1 MIDTHCHLD
10 ARAFDEDRDAV
21 LARAR
26 AAGVT
31 ALVVPG
37 VAPGGWAAAAR
48 LAAEE
53 PGVHVAFGIHPQ
65 LLPQVPAREDDA
77 MLSDLEAALSRGG
90 AVAVGEC
97 GLDGGSFGAAS
108 LERQAALLR
117 AQLAL
122 ARRFGLPVI
131 LHLLRAQHELLA
143 LLREEAPLPAGGVL
157 HSYSGG
163 AEMVAPYAAL
173 GLHFSFGGPITYD
186 GARKPLAALRAVPAG
201 RLLVET
207 DAPDQTP
214 RPHRGRCEPA
224 FLAEVLRA
232 AAAALGR
239 PEEEVARETSAA
251 ARRLFRLGP
260 PCG

>member
-10 ARAFDEDRDAV
+10 APAFDEDREAA

-31 ALVVPG
+31 ALVIPG
-37 VAPGGWAAAAR
+37 VAPGRWEASAR
-48 LAAEE
+48 FASAN

-65 LLPQVPAREDDA
+65 LLPEVPAREDER
-77 MLSDLEAALSRGG
+77 MLAELEAALARGG

-97 GLDGGSFGAAS
+97 GLDGGSLAAAP

-122 ARRFGLPVI
+122 ARRFRLPVI

-143 LLREEAPLPAGGVL
+143 LLREEGPLPAGGAL

-163 AEMVAPYAAL
+163 AEMVAPFAAL
-173 GLHFSFGGPITYD
+173 GLHFSFGGPLTYD
-186 GARKPLAALRAVPAG
+186 GARKPLAALRAVPPG
-201 RLLVET
+201 RLLLET

-224 FLAEVLRA
+224 YLAEVLRA
-232 AAAALGR
+232 AAVALGR
-239 PEEEVARETSAA
+239 PEAEVAAQTSAA
-251 ARRLFRLGP
+251 ARSLFRLP
-260 PCG
+260 